1 LFPRVSLYFFKNG
14 IFYMRRPCQLEV
26 RDEQRDMI
34 GQCEYNENAVF
45 CIKNAFL
52 NQILGEFE
60 KSERRN
66 EQ

>member
-1 LFPRVSLYFFKNG
+1 
-14 IFYMRRPCQLEV
+14 MRRPCQLEV